1 MPKAFTAVQRAP
13 MRELSDEYEG
23 EFLLI
28 KILENHGHPGDRPAE
43 LLAHSADW
51 NELSRQSRKVH
62 KREPAALLTI
72 VHGGTKWEEGQ
83 AFRREIARIAAEE
96 EWVSA
101 NGW

>member
-1 MPKAFTAVQRAP
+1 MPEALKALKRAS
-13 MRELSDEYEG
+13 MRELSAEFEG

-43 LLAHSADW
+43 LLAHSNDW
-51 NELSRQSRKVH
+51 NALSRQSRKVH
-62 KREPAALLTI
+62 KHEPEALLTI
-72 VHGGTKWEEGQ
+72 LQGGTRWGDGESL
-83 AFRREIARIAAEE
+83 RLEIARVAAGE